1 MSEFTF
7 AHVSDLH
14 IPFEPALTPRQRLS
28 KRQLSAWSWRRRRAL
43 HRTDILD
50 ALAQDVRAQ
59 SVDHILV
66 TGDITN
72 FSLPGEFR
80 QAARWLADLAP
91 AERISVVPGN
101 HDALVHVPAAEG
113 LGLWDAW
120 TRAEGGWPF
129 VHRRGGVSIVGLNTA
144 LPTAP
149 LLARGA
155 LGARQLRRLEE
166 VLVAEGQA
174 ARTRIVML
182 HHPPAEGAVGW
193 RKALADRAALRDVL
207 RRVGAEL
214 VLHGH
219 ARDARLDVIPGPHAP
234 IPCLCVPS
242 SSALPNPKDQGAMW
256 HRLRLTTSDGNP
268 RADIEV
274 RRWSVRDGAFVADGA
289 YTLCLPESNRAAT
302 PRATSENARLRDLPA
317 TNDRGSTA
325 DAQRD

>member
-14 IPFEPALTPRQRLS
+14 LPFEPALSPRQRFS

-43 HRTDILD
+43 HSGDVLG
-50 ALAQDVRAQ
+50 ALARDVRAHA
-59 SVDHILV
+59 VDHILV

-101 HDALVHVPAAEG
+101 HDALVHVPVHEG

-120 TRAEGGWPF
+120 TRAEAGWPF

-155 LGARQLRRLEE
+155 LGTRQLRRLEDL
-166 VLVAEGQA
+166 LVAEGEA

-182 HHPPAEGAVGW
+182 HHPPARGAIGW
-193 RKALADRAALRDVL
+193 RKALADRQALCDVL
-207 RRVGAEL
+207 RRAGAEL

-219 ARDARLDVIPGPHAP
+219 ARDARLDVIPGPREP

-256 HRLRLTTSDGNP
+256 HRLTLRTTGGAPHVDV
-268 RADIEV
+268 EV
-274 RRWSVRDGAFVADGA
+274 RRWSVPEGAFVADGG
-289 YTLCLPESNRAAT
+289 YTLCLPGGTRAIAD
-302 PRATSENARLRDLPA
+302 ASARMPA
-317 TNDRGSTA
+317 SRTNPPTNDRGSTA
-325 DAQRD
+325 DGQRD

>member
-14 IPFEPALTPRQRLS
+14 IPFEPVLSPGQRWS

-43 HRTDILD
+43 HRDDILD
-50 ALAQDVRAQ
+50 ALAHDVRTQ

-101 HDALVHVPAAEG
+101 HDALVHVPHSEG

-120 TRAEGGWPF
+120 TRAEKGWPF

-155 LGARQLRRLEE
+155 LGAQQLLRLEE

-182 HHPPAEGAVGW
+182 HHPPAAGAIGW
-193 RKALADRAALRDVL
+193 RKALADRQALCDVL
-207 RRVGAEL
+207 ERCGAEL

-219 ARDARLDVIPGPHAP
+219 ARDARLDVIPGPREP

-242 SSALPNPKDQGAMW
+242 SSALPNPKDQGALW
-256 HRLRLTTSDGNP
+256 HRLRLSTTDGNP
-268 RADIEV
+268 RVDIEV
-274 RRWSVRDGAFVADGA
+274 RRWSVRDGAFLADGA
-289 YTLCLPESNRAAT
+289 YTLCLPDSDRAVMTNA
-302 PRATSENARLRDLPA
+302 SGENARLRDLPA
-317 TNDRGSTA
+317 TNDRGSIS
-325 DAQRD
+325 DGQRD